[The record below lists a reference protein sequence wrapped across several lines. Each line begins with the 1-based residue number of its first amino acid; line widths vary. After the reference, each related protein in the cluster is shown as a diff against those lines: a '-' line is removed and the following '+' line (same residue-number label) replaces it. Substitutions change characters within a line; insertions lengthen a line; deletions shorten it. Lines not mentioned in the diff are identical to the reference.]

1 MPRWSDPRDD
11 DRGRH
16 EEEGE
21 HPLHDEQDELIP
33 RENPHDGEAVVLARA
48 RQALPHA
55 VGRADP
61 HQSGQALD
69 GFEELGGQT
78 GPHLARSRRV
88 VADEALEESDREGD
102 EGDAGDEDE
111 RGDRVDERP
120 DDDEDEEGRGD
131 GADEFA
137 DVGLPVFDDA
147 FDGVGEQ
154 RDQAPGLLGADSR
167 GPQAEGVLEQG
178 PPYAAGLAAPGGVGL
193 AAEGEP
199 GEADDEDPHHRQD
212 DRGLVKSG
220 ADQVRGEDVGDADQG
235 ESRGAG
241 ADRDEEGLT
250 RDRRVPGGEEGA
262 RLRGASPSRRRFAP
276 ERAASSASHRC
287 TSVMI
292 FS

>member
-1 MPRWSDPRDD
+1 M
-11 DRGRH
+11 
-16 EEEGE
+16 
-21 HPLHDEQDELIP
+21 
-33 RENPHDGEAVVLARA
+33 
-48 RQALPHA
+48 QATRTSA
-55 VGRADP
+55 A
-61 HQSGQALD
+61 
-69 GFEELGGQT
+69 T
-78 GPHLARSRRV
+78 GSM
-88 VADEALEESDREGD
+88 S
-102 EGDAGDEDE
+102 
-111 RGDRVDERP
+111 
-120 DDDEDEEGRGD
+120 
-131 GADEFA
+131 A

-199 GEADDEDPHHRQD
+199 GEADDEDPHRRQD

-262 RLRGASPSRRRFAP
+262 RLRGAAPSRRRFAP

>member
-1 MPRWSDPRDD
+1 MASRNWA
-11 DRGRH
+11 DR
-16 EEEGE
+16 
-21 HPLHDEQDELIP
+21 
-33 RENPHDGEAVVLARA
+33 RA
-48 RQALPHA
+48 RI
-55 VGRADP
+55 
-61 HQSGQALD
+61 
-69 GFEELGGQT
+69 
-78 GPHLARSRRV
+78 SRE
-88 VADEALEESDREGD
+88 ADESSRTKRWKR
-102 EGDAGDEDE
+102 DAGDEDE

-120 DDDEDEEGRGD
+120 DEDEEGRGD

-199 GEADDEDPHHRQD
+199 GEADDEDPHRRQD

>member
-1 MPRWSDPRDD
+1 M
-11 DRGRH
+11 
-16 EEEGE
+16 
-21 HPLHDEQDELIP
+21 
-33 RENPHDGEAVVLARA
+33 
-48 RQALPHA
+48 
-55 VGRADP
+55 
-61 HQSGQALD
+61 D

-167 GPQAEGVLEQG
+167 GPKAC
-178 PPYAAGLAAPGGVGL
+178 
-193 AAEGEP
+193 
-199 GEADDEDPHHRQD
+199 
-212 DRGLVKSG
+212 S
-220 ADQVRGEDVGDADQG
+220 
-235 ESRGAG
+235 SRA
-241 ADRDEEGLT
+241 
-250 RDRRVPGGEEGA
+250 RRMRRA
-262 RLRGASPSRRRFAP
+262 SRLREASVSRP
-276 ERAASSASHRC
+276 RASLARQTTRIHTAVR
-287 TSVMI
+287 MI
-292 FS
+292 EDS